1 MKKILLM
8 LTCALAATF
17 VPMIGQEAKIMIVER
32 SDSQKLAKSYHEY
45 TDALARWE
53 AVKIEVAKQYTNE
66 NGKPIAGWEKIQ
78 FSADFRAIVPETSQY
93 SNHGCY
99 WGSNLTNTINT
110 TSTFPASSMPTSGIT
125 SHNDIAYDLDALAS
139 LGVDQTLITK
149 EKH

>member
-45 TDALARWE
+45 KDALARWE
-53 AVKIEVAKQYTNE
+53 AVKVEVAKQYTNE

-99 WGSNLTNTINT
+99 WGSNVTGTINAFT
-110 TSTFPASSMPTSGIT
+110 TSSMPASGIT

-139 LGVDQTLITK
+139 LGVDQALITK